1 MTRTIFLT
9 AYAVVVTAAVA
20 FHAAGKVWW
29 RTMTFDGFMRVLL
42 RWAPVRWLIVLAW
55 LWLGWHLFVRV
66 DR

>member
-9 AYAVVVTAAVA
+9 AYAVILTAALGFHVA
-20 FHAAGKVWW
+20 GHVWG
-29 RTMTFDGFMRVLL
+29 RTMTFDGFMRALL